1 MIDYLYSLDYQIK
14 DCLADSDQD
23 SPEKASIFRDFEG
36 ATTVTKSVRKLEY
49 LIRSPL
55 ISHSIPSYFSFDPLL
70 FHILMYSL
78 ADRMFIE
85 GLKAL
90 SKVKVERGLVQ
101 RLDANKFQS
110 VIIEIDNSTPA
121 SDGGLR
127 DLAVKITLD
136 HLTQLR
142 PGDETTHMAFPN
154 SLVEL
159 VPQFS
164 SDLFVSVMDKTVFG
178 WNQHGLCREN

>member
-36 ATTVTKSVRKLEY
+36 ATTVTNSKTR
-49 LIRSPL
+49 